1 MAGRKPKADVKTVSS
16 YLDLEVKKKDEV
28 IEGIYRISYRMDF
41 VYGSK
46 IPKGM
51 KRNDFRTYLGN
62 PMTKDNAKLMKEF
75 LTAQGQKDVKLEK
88 MKIDLPTICPN
99 CQHKGTPTM
108 YQGKGTLRI
117 KDKHNEINRDEIR
130 LIYNHSKT
138 KPKTC
143 GIGTVIMKYPLE
155 IKLKSK
161 LKIKLLS
168 DDKQKPK
175 YSKNILG
182 WSNRIGVYPLPNF
195 KLSD

>member
-1 MAGRKPKADVKTVSS
+1 LAGRKPKADVNPASS
-16 YLDLEVKKKDEV
+16 YLDIEVEKKGEV

-62 PMTKDNAKLMKEF
+62 PMTKNNAKLMKAF
-75 LTAQGQKDVKLEK
+75 LTTQGQKDVKLEK
-88 MKIDLPTICPN
+88 MKMNLPTKCPS
-99 CQHKGTPTM
+99 CQHNGTPSM
-108 YQGKGTLRI
+108 YQGKGTLR
-117 KDKHNEINRDEIR
+117 KNDSRNEINRKEIR

-143 GIGTVIMKYPLE
+143 FIGIVKMKFPLE
-155 IKLKSK
+155 INLKSK
-161 LKIKLLS
+161 FKKNVLS
-168 DDKQKPK
+168 MR
-175 YSKNILG
+175 
-182 WSNRIGVYPLPNF
+182 NRVGVYPLPKDF